1 MSEHIE
7 TPESDDVEG
16 HFQAIDDEGRTS
28 IPPIRRVPITED
40 DDDVEGHVLD
50 LDIERRR

>member
-7 TPESDDVEG
+7 TPETDDVEA
-16 HFQAIDDEGRTS
+16 HFLPIDDEGRTS
-28 IPPIRRVPITED
+28 VPPSRRPAVSD

-50 LDIERRR
+50 LDIERKR

>member
-1 MSEHIE
+1 MNEHIE
-7 TPESDDVEG
+7 TPETDDVEG

-28 IPPIRRVPITED
+28 VPPTRSIPVTD

-50 LDIERRR
+50 LDIERKR